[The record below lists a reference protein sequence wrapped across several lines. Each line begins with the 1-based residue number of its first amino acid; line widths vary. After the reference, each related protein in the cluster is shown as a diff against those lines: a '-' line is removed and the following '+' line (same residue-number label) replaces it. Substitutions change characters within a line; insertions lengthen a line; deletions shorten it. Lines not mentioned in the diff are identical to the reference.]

1 MPGRGSSNGDVRF
14 GVFELEVQA
23 CKPLKKGSKVKLQ
36 QQPFE
41 PLPILLERP
50 GTVVSREEL
59 RKRLWPADV
68 YVDFDRS
75 LNKAIVK
82 LRDALGDKLEFGHA
96 K

>member
-41 PLPILLERP
+41 LLPILLERP
-50 GTVVSREEL
+50 GTVVSREEF
-59 RKRLWPADV
+59 RKRLWPA
-68 YVDFDRS
+68 DRS

-82 LRDALGDKLEFGHA
+82 LREALGDKLEFGHA